1 MIFFNLKSYTY
12 LAAGHQNK
20 VLLMLHGFNS
30 SKEEVKDYFKTLGAE
45 LKEIGISSFAP
56 DLFHQR
62 DHLLS
67 LKEQYEIVQESIQFL
82 IQSGF
87 KEIAVCGFSL
97 GSFLAMKAAREF
109 NLKKVFLLSPV
120 FDVYEDLTGFLGL
133 PIQDWINSG
142 VEKVLYE
149 QPGVGRVFLPREF
162 LLEVKTLKNKFEL
175 AEGRLVLIS
184 GSEDFSAA
192 NHEKIRVFQPQS
204 VLVTSHIFQK
214 TDHIFNAFD
223 LDHSKLLDVSRLI
236 LKSLEEKKQ

>member
-1 MIFFNLKSYTY
+1 MNAPNIQSFTY
-12 LAAGHQNK
+12 LPAGQQDK

-45 LKEIGISSFAP
+45 LELIGVSSFAP

-67 LKEQYEIVQESIQFL
+67 LSEQYAIVRESIQFL

-97 GSFLAMKAAREF
+97 GSYLAMKAAQEF
-109 NLKKVFLLSPV
+109 KLKKVFLLSPV
-120 FDVYEDLTGFLGL
+120 FDLYEDLTGFLGL

-149 QPGVGRVFLPREF
+149 QPEVGRVFLPIEF
-162 LLEVKTLKNKFEL
+162 LLEVQSLKNNFKL
-175 AEGRLVLIS
+175 AEWRLVLIS

-192 NHEKIRVFQPQS
+192 NHEKISAFQAAG
-204 VLVTSHIFQK
+204 VIVTSYIFPE
-214 TDHIFNAFD
+214 TDHIFNAFS
-223 LDHSKLLDVSRLI
+223 LKNSKLSNVSDFIIQNLN
-236 LKSLEEKKQ
+236 S